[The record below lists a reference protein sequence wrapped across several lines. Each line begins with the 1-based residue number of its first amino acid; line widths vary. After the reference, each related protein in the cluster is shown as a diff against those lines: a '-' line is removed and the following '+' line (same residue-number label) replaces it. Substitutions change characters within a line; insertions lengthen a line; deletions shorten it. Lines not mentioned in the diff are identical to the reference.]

1 MYLTFFIVNTSRTHL
16 EHYRYGATT
25 CLTMYFKELDKKTHW
40 WVPVVLGRCGFF
52 ALGNSHLISTI
63 DIAGAYT
70 GVSSF
75 SIWVRR
81 SLSKKK
87 KSLEKKIR
95 NTHSSSGTHLALD
108 YFRDRSNFMSTHI
121 ISSNRSSWNKT
132 CTWISCHC
140 VYLMCTHSRRCASVH
155 ASSFV
160 YLDSFCTSILLWNC
174 ISIDTCDHMYR
185 CSCDILFLRWLLL
198 TTFRFIL

>member
-87 KSLEKKIR
+87 KVSRKKNTEYALLIRYPSCFGLFPRQVQFYVYSYYFFESLVMK
-95 NTHSSSGTHLALD
+95 
-108 YFRDRSNFMSTHI
+108 
-121 ISSNRSSWNKT
+121 
-132 CTWISCHC
+132 
-140 VYLMCTHSRRCASVH
+140 
-155 ASSFV
+155 
-160 YLDSFCTSILLWNC
+160 
-174 ISIDTCDHMYR
+174 
-185 CSCDILFLRWLLL
+185 
-198 TTFRFIL
+198 